1 MQHLSDQCR
10 QNREIGEMQ
19 GTEKAAKRIF
29 ELEEELSD
37 LRSTLTNYQNK

>member
-19 GTEKAAKRIF
+19 GTEQAAKRIF
-29 ELEEELSD
+29 ELEEELFD
-37 LRSTLTNYQNK
+37 LRSTLTSYQNR

>member
-19 GTEKAAKRIF
+19 GTEKATKRIF
-29 ELEEELSD
+29 ELEEELAD
-37 LRSTLTNYQNK
+37 IRSNVTSYQTK